1 MKSSRISQAIV
12 AAGGAFVA
20 LGYLSPWAVVDPNH
34 EGPVADIKFWRQ
46 NVAFEL
52 DYLEANVLT
61 LLPLLLTGVLFA
73 WNPKSRVSQVVGVL
87 SGLFYISLPFY
98 YRMNI
103 VRLHHVPTDII
114 YSVLVGGVL
123 ILVGVG
129 FAVLT
134 DSVHKAQ

>member
-12 AAGGAFVA
+12 AAGGVFVA

-52 DYLEANVLT
+52 DYLEADVLT
-61 LLPLLLTGVLFA
+61 LLPLLLTGALFA
-73 WNPKSRVSQVVGVL
+73 WNPKSRVSQIVGVL
-87 SGLFYISLPFY
+87 TGIFYISLPFY

-129 FAVLT
+129 FAVLI
-134 DSVHKAQ
+134 DSARETQ